1 MANSFPAKKNTAF
14 TFYTSLVS
22 QGAPGSF
29 QGNPTLATGDVKV
42 SKDGG
47 AFANLATL
55 PAVTPASSKAIKVQ
69 LSATEMNADEV
80 VVLFSDA
87 AGAEWCD
94 KLVTIRT
101 GLRQIDDLVTGG
113 AGALSRTVGV
123 TVGGNPLEG
132 ASVWVSTDAPGVNV
146 VAGPLTTSSGG
157 IVTVLLDAGT
167 YYAWVQKDGYQAIA
181 GQEITI
187 S

>member
-1 MANSFPAKKNTAF
+1 MSSSFPAKKNTAL

-22 QGAPGSF
+22 QTAPATF
-29 QGNPTLATGDVKV
+29 QANPTLATGDVKV

-47 AFANLATL
+47 AYANITTL
-55 PAVTPASSKAIKVQ
+55 PSVTPSSSKSVKVQ
-69 LSATEMNADEV
+69 LSSTEMNADEV
-80 VVLFSDA
+80 IVLFSDA
-87 AGAEWCD
+87 AGGEWCD

-101 GLRQIDDLVTGG
+101 SLRQIDDLVTGG
-113 AGALSRTVGV
+113 AGALTRTIGV
-123 TVGGNPLEG
+123 TVAGNPLEG

-146 VAGPLTTSSGG
+146 VAGPLTTTSGG

-167 YYAWVQKDGYQAIA
+167 YYAWVQKDGYAAIA
-181 GQEITI
+181 GQAITI

>member
-1 MANSFPAKKNTAF
+1 MSSSFPAKKNTVL
-14 TFYTSLVS
+14 TFYTSLVA
-22 QGAPGSF
+22 QGGPATF
-29 QGNPTLATGDVKV
+29 QSSPTLATGDVKV

-47 AFANLATL
+47 AFANITTL
-55 PAVTPASSKAIKVQ
+55 PAVTPSGSKSVKVQ
-69 LSATEMNADEV
+69 LSASEMNADEV
-80 VVLFSDA
+80 IVLFSDA
-87 AGAEWCD
+87 AGNEWCD

-113 AGALSRTVGV
+113 AGALSRTIGI
-123 TVGGNPLEG
+123 TVGGSPLEG

-146 VAGPLTTSSGG
+146 VAGPLTTTSDG

-181 GQEITI
+181 GQAITI